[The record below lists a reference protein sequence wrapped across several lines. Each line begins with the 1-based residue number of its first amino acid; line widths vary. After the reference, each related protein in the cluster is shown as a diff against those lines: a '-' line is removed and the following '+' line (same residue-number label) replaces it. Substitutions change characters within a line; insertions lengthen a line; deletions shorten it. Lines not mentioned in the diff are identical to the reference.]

1 MDCSLTARQST
12 GVPAAAPGPPAAPS
26 YMLVGPPDLLHD
38 LTLDCEDIGWQV
50 SVAGWKAVI
59 SAAPED
65 AAAPAPEGPTEITLS
80 GVGREGHS
88 EACRTHLG
96 TAAGGP

>member
-1 MDCSLTARQST
+1 M
-12 GVPAAAPGPPAAPS
+12 PAAAPAPPAAPS

-38 LTLDCEDIGWQV
+38 LTLDFEDIGWQV

-65 AAAPAPEGPTEITLS
+65 AAAPAPEWPTEITLS

>member
-12 GVPAAAPGPPAAPS
+12 PVSAAAPEPPAAPS

-38 LTLDCEDIGWQV
+38 LSLDFEDIGWRV

-65 AAAPAPEGPTEITLS
+65 AAAPAPEWPTEITLS

-88 EACRTHLG
+88 EACRAHLG